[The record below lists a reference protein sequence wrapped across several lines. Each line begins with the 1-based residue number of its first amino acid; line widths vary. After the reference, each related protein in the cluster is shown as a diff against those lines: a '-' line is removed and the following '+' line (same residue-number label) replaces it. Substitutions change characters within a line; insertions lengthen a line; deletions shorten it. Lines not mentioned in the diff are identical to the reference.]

1 MGQEYNEKVFFGPH
15 TIHPSGCWL
24 TLPGLAMGQEYNGKK
39 VFLVCTTS
47 ILVGARSLWS
57 QAQYTTI

>member
-1 MGQEYNEKVFFGPH
+1 L
-15 TIHPSGCWL
+15 I
-24 TLPGLAMGQEYNGKK
+24 LPGLAMGQEYNGK

>member
-1 MGQEYNEKVFFGPH
+1 ME
-15 TIHPSGCWL
+15 
-24 TLPGLAMGQEYNGKK
+24 K

-57 QAQYTTI
+57 QAQYYHLTNDLTTQEQTCH